1 VKIGRTQ
8 SGAAFADD
16 PAARGEATMIVMTVK
31 LLVMTGLTA
40 LALAF
45 GLVIITDLSK

>member
-1 VKIGRTQ
+1 VFAAG
-8 SGAAFADD
+8 GADVL
-16 PAARGEATMIVMTVK
+16 VMTVK